1 MFKHPMP
8 PCSEH
13 AEEWKIL
20 MIFREMAAGNEN
32 QKGRGDIM
40 NEQGKPE
47 VPEIFTRRVVRP
59 LPPEELEARILAFLA
74 SRRLC
79 VLSTC
84 RSRIPRATPILF
96 RSKGFTLFM
105 AGEPGQK
112 LGNIKQNPNVSVG
125 VFDPKSEFSDDIHD
139 ITGLQI
145 RGHARLLRREDPGFM
160 EAFRLFGRP
169 ESWAEHWFGMMIE
182 VEAERIELL
191 AMGLKLEGY
200 AARQIWT
207 RHGL

>member
-1 MFKHPMP
+1 M
-8 PCSEH
+8 SEH
-13 AEEWKIL
+13 E
-20 MIFREMAAGNEN
+20 
-32 QKGRGDIM
+32 
-40 NEQGKPE
+40 KPE
-47 VPEIFTRRVVRP
+47 VPEIFTKRVQRP
-59 LPPEELEARILAFLA
+59 LSQEDLEMRILAFLA

-84 RSRIPRATPILF
+84 RNNIPRSTPILF
-96 RSKGFTLFM
+96 RSKGLTLFM

-145 RGHARLLRREDPGFM
+145 RGHGRLLRKEDPGFM

-169 ESWAEHWFGMMIE
+169 EAWTEHWFGMMIE
-182 VEAERIELL
+182 VVPERIELL

-207 RHGL
+207 RPGA

>member
-1 MFKHPMP
+1 M
-8 PCSEH
+8 SEH
-13 AEEWKIL
+13 
-20 MIFREMAAGNEN
+20 
-32 QKGRGDIM
+32 
-40 NEQGKPE
+40 EQPG
-47 VPEIFTRRVVRP
+47 VPEIFTNRGLRP
-59 LPPEELEARILAFLA
+59 LPPEELEARILTFLA

-84 RSRIPRATPILF
+84 RNNIPRSTPIPF

-112 LGNIKQNPNVSVG
+112 LGNIKVNPNVSIG
-125 VFDPKSEFSDDIHD
+125 LFDPKSEFSENIHD

-145 RGHARLLRREDPGFM
+145 RGRGRLLRKDDPGFM

-169 ESWAEHWFGMMIE
+169 EAWAEHWFGMMIE
-182 VEAERIELL
+182 VVAERIELL

-207 RHGL
+207 PPGS

>member
-1 MFKHPMP
+1 MSGH
-8 PCSEH
+8 
-13 AEEWKIL
+13 
-20 MIFREMAAGNEN
+20 
-32 QKGRGDIM
+32 D
-40 NEQGKPE
+40 KPE
-47 VPEIFTRRVVRP
+47 VPEIFTKRVVRP

-84 RSRIPRATPILF
+84 RNRIPRATPILF
-96 RSKGFTLFM
+96 RSKGFILYM

-112 LGNIKQNPNVSVG
+112 LGNIKQNPNVSVA

-145 RGHARLLRREDPGFM
+145 RGRGRLLGKQDPGFM
-160 EAFRLFGRP
+160 EAFGLFGRP
-169 ESWAEHWFGMMIE
+169 EAWAEHWFGMMIE
-182 VEAERIELL
+182 VVPERIELL
-191 AMGLKLEGY
+191 AMALKSENY

-207 RHGL
+207 RSGL

>member
-1 MFKHPMP
+1 M
-8 PCSEH
+8 SEH
-13 AEEWKIL
+13 E
-20 MIFREMAAGNEN
+20 
-32 QKGRGDIM
+32 
-40 NEQGKPE
+40 KPG
-47 VPEIFTRRVVRP
+47 VPEIFTKRVQRP
-59 LPPEELEARILAFLA
+59 LPPEELDARILAFLA

-84 RSRIPRATPILF
+84 RNRIPRSTPILF
-96 RSKGFTLFM
+96 RSRGFTLFM

-112 LGNIKQNPNVSVG
+112 LGNIKVNPNVSVA
-125 VFDPKSEFSDDIHD
+125 VFDPKSEFSDDIGD

-145 RGHARLLRREDPGFM
+145 RGRARLLRREDPGFM

-169 ESWAEHWFGMMIE
+169 EAWAEHWFGMMIE
-182 VEAERIELL
+182 VVPERIELL

-207 RHGL
+207 RPGA

>member
-1 MFKHPMP
+1 
-8 PCSEH
+8 
-13 AEEWKIL
+13 
-20 MIFREMAAGNEN
+20 
-32 QKGRGDIM
+32 M

-47 VPEIFTRRVVRP
+47 VPEIFTRRVVRS
-59 LPPEELEARILAFLA
+59 LPPQELEARILAFLA

-84 RSRIPRATPILF
+84 RNRIPRATPILF
-96 RSKGFTLFM
+96 RSKGFILYM

-112 LGNIKQNPNVSVG
+112 LGNIKQNPNVSVA

-145 RGHARLLRREDPGFM
+145 RGRGRLLGKQDPGFM
-160 EAFRLFGRP
+160 EAFGLFGRP
-169 ESWAEHWFGMMIE
+169 EAWAEHWFGMMIE
-182 VEAERIELL
+182 VVPDRIELL
-191 AMGLKLEGY
+191 SMALKSGNY

-207 RHGL
+207 RSGL